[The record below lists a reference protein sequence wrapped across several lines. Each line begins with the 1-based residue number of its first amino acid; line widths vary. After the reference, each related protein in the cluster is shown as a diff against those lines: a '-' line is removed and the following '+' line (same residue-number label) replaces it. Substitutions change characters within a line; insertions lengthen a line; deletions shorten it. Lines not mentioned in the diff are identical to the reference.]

1 MEDKVVYR
9 WFVKSTNYTFYVGS
23 GSRGRAKNK
32 YRVSRNKQFMEF
44 IDNYDCDYE
53 IIQDNLT
60 RKDALDLE
68 EILVIRYKSI
78 GQCSACEKY
87 GAMNSDITKK
97 KISDGII
104 NSDKHITRSIIQLN
118 LDGSF
123 VKKWDYINLAVKT
136 LNPTNKYICRSNI
149 VHCCKGDHKTCCGYK
164 WMYEEDY
171 IELIKLD
178 QETYHTNQ

>member
-1 MEDKVVYR
+1 MENKVVYR

-23 GSRGRAKNK
+23 GSRRRAKNK
-32 YRVSRNKQFMEF
+32 YRVNRNKQFMEF

-53 IIQDNLT
+53 IIYDDLT
-60 RKDALDLE
+60 REDALDLE
-68 EILVIRYKSI
+68 KKLAIEYKSI

-87 GAMNSDITKK
+87 GNMNSDITKQ
-97 KISDGII
+97 KISAGII
-104 NSDKHITRSIIQLN
+104 NSDKHIIRPVIQLN

-136 LNPTNKYICRSNI
+136 LKPTNKHICRSNI
-149 VHCCKGDHKTCCGYK
+149 VHCCRGDNKTCCGYE

-178 QETYHTNQ
+178 QE

>member
-1 MEDKVVYR
+1 MEEKVVYR

-23 GSRGRAKNK
+23 GSRKRAKNK
-32 YRVSRNKQFMEF
+32 YRVNRNKQFMEF

-60 RKDALDLE
+60 KEEALDLE
-68 EILVIRYKSI
+68 ELLVIRYKSI
-78 GQCSACEKY
+78 CQCSACEKY
-87 GAMNSDITKK
+87 GKINSDITRQ
-97 KISDGII
+97 KISNGLI
-104 NSDKHITRSIIQLN
+104 NSDKYTIRPVIQLN

-123 VKKWDYINLAVKT
+123 VKRWDYINLAVKT
-136 LNPTNKYICRSNI
+136 LKPTNKIICRSNI
-149 VHCCKGDHKTCCGYK
+149 IHCCRGDHKTCGGYK

-178 QETYHTNQ
+178 QETV